1 MYEAFDSARNATV
14 AIKALRHDS
23 ADALLRFKREFR
35 SLSDI
40 AHRNL
45 VQLYELIAE
54 GDEWLVTMELIRG
67 KSFVEYVWGQGPFR
81 FFGTGD
87 EPTETGIDGHG

>member
-1 MYEAFDSARNATV
+1 MTTGDFLGSTRFEVKRRIGSGAFGVVYEAFDGARNATV

-23 ADALLRFKREFR
+23 PDALRRFKREFR

-45 VQLYELIAE
+45 VQLYELIAD
-54 GDEWLVTMELIRG
+54 GD
-67 KSFVEYVWGQGPFR
+67 
-81 FFGTGD
+81 
-87 EPTETGIDGHG
+87 